1 MKTCEINYDTWYS
14 KVALP
19 GDMFGLVKHFSF
31 ITRVLLLDLRPV
43 GDVECGDV
51 LLLKLVV

>member
-1 MKTCEINYDTWYS
+1 MKTREINYDTWYS

-19 GDMFGLVKHFSF
+19 RDMFGLVKHFSLF
-31 ITRVLLLDLRPV
+31 TRVLLLDLRPV